1 MSHKHLDIHARAR
14 IQRGV
19 EKGESF
25 AAIARDLGVATST
38 VSREVRTNRTWHVPK
53 GKRWNLCAHRA
64 DCDRAGVCG
73 GCGLARCRS
82 CAKVR
87 CWEVCGEFEER
98 RCDLLSR
105 APFVC
110 GGCHRAFNCGFRQA
124 LYSAADAQLS
134 YQARL
139 AASREGVRLRPEEL
153 ESLVHIVRRY
163 LRRGWSLEAIWA
175 VMGDLMPV
183 SERTMYSYIEA
194 GLMGLAN
201 IDLPKKVR
209 YKPRGRVRECR
220 VPDGADRSFDMFSEL
235 PAKTRA
241 RAVQMDTVIGRARD
255 FKCILTLHVPSCEL
269 QLMVLL
275 DEHSCSAVVGAL
287 DWIESVV
294 GAAEFARL
302 FGVILTD
309 RGVEFCDH
317 EAIERSSLTKGRRCR
332 LFYCDPMRA
341 DQKGSCERNHG
352 LIRRVLPKGTSFEGL
367 TPWDVAT
374 VCSHVNSYPR
384 RSLGGRSPLAAAARL
399 VPKRLLDEL
408 GIVHMRPDEV
418 VLRPELLGGA
428 GR

>member
-1 MSHKHLDIHARAR
+1 M
-14 IQRGV
+14 
-19 EKGESF
+19 
-25 AAIARDLGVATST
+25 
-38 VSREVRTNRTWHVPK
+38 
-53 GKRWNLCAHRA
+53 
-64 DCDRAGVCG
+64 
-73 GCGLARCRS
+73 
-82 CAKVR
+82 
-87 CWEVCGEFEER
+87 
-98 RCDLLSR
+98 
-105 APFVC
+105 
-110 GGCHRAFNCGFRQA
+110 
-124 LYSAADAQLS
+124 
-134 YQARL
+134 
-139 AASREGVRLRPEEL
+139 
-153 ESLVHIVRRY
+153 
-163 LRRGWSLEAIWA
+163 
-175 VMGDLMPV
+175 
-183 SERTMYSYIEA
+183 
-194 GLMGLAN
+194 
-201 IDLPKKVR
+201 R